1 MTRDNLSKDEAL
13 KRVSA
18 QIPLQEKC
26 RRGNYIIDNSRETR
40 FTEQQTFNLYY
51 DMKRMSQ
58 ACGLYKWLAIIT
70 FILVII
76 LFKILFI
83 NE

>member
-13 KRVSA
+13 KRISA
-18 QIPLQEKC
+18 QIPLREKC

-40 FTEQQTFNLYY
+40 FTEQQTYVLYY
-51 DMKRMSQ
+51 YMKRMSR
-58 ACGLYKWLAIIT
+58 ACGLYKWLAIIVL
-70 FILVII
+70 ILILA

-83 NE
+83 N